1 VYFLNLTSFF
11 QKDKLSHSFYIWEDI
26 MEASRIKDFGTKIQ
40 RLIEG
45 KDLSRDETYWMFR
58 EVLLNRQPDLQQGAF
73 LAALVAK
80 GETVEEIAGAWTA
93 IDELDTVHVAP
104 DLPDALF
111 ENSGTGMDTLKTFN
125 VSSAAAVV
133 AAACGV
139 AMARHG
145 ARAIT
150 SHCGTV
156 DVLEAVG
163 IDVECDVEVV
173 ADSIKKAGIGLFN
186 GMSPKVH
193 PGALGRI
200 LSQIRFGSTLNIAAS
215 LANPCRPTLGL
226 RGVYAE
232 KLLHKAAE
240 VMRLIGYERGMVV
253 YGKDANSG
261 YGMDEL
267 SVSGETGVFEFT
279 RHSQSEYTL
288 HPEDVGLKQIPFDE
302 IASLDNPADEALRF
316 VRVLSGKKHEA
327 CIDFTC
333 LNAGAIL
340 YTAGKSD
347 SLRKGVEMSRE
358 AIENNRAIEK
368 LRQWVMCQD
377 ASGGKGLHCF
387 ELLLERS
394 GVS

>member
-1 VYFLNLTSFF
+1 M
-11 QKDKLSHSFYIWEDI
+11 D
-26 MEASRIKDFGTKIQ
+26 ASGIKDFGAKIQ
-40 RLIEG
+40 KLIEG

-58 EVLLNRQPDLQQGAF
+58 EVLLNRQSDLQQGAF

-80 GETVEEIAGAWTA
+80 GETVEEIAGAWAA
-93 IDELDTVHVAP
+93 IDEIDTVHIAS

-150 SHCGTV
+150 SCCGTV

-173 ADSIKKAGIGLFN
+173 GNSIKEAGIGIFN
-186 GMSPKVH
+186 GMSSKVH

-215 LANPCRPTLGL
+215 LANPCRPTYGL
-226 RGVYAE
+226 RGVYTE
-232 KLLHKAAE
+232 KLLHKTTL
-240 VMRLIGYERGMVV
+240 VMCSIGYERGMVV
-253 YGKDANSG
+253 YGKDTDSG

-267 SVSGETGVFEFT
+267 SLSGETKVIEFD
-279 RHSQSEYTL
+279 RYSRNEYTL
-288 HPEDVGLKQIPFDE
+288 HPEDAGLKMAPFEE
-302 IASLDNPADEALRF
+302 IASLSDTARESVRF
-316 VRVLSGKKHEA
+316 VQVLSGINNKS
-327 CIDFTC
+327 CVDFTC

-340 YTAGKSD
+340 YTAGKCD
-347 SLRKGVEMSRE
+347 NLKRGVEMSRD
-358 AIENNRAIEK
+358 AIEDRRAIEK
-368 LRQWVMCQD
+368 LRQWVVCQGS
-377 ASGGKGLHCF
+377 SGGRGLQNF
-387 ELLLERS
+387 EMLLARS
-394 GVS
+394 GVSTQRP